1 MRYLNTE
8 IRPACDEDLPSIEA
22 IENLCF
28 INPFA
33 REDLLYELHS
43 NPYANCVV
51 IELSNDSLG
60 LKQICGFCDFWVT
73 FDSATITQIAVHPDL
88 HHMGL
93 GSELLEDTI
102 ATCKAKKV
110 RTISLEVRK
119 SNEKAIGLYK
129 KYGFNVV
136 CIKEGYYK
144 DHEDALY
151 MVLEVK

>member
-1 MRYLNTE
+1 MLNSFVRDMEEKDLSAVDE
-8 IRPACDEDLPSIEA
+8 IEK
-22 IENLCF
+22 LCF
-28 INPFA
+28 VAPWKKADIQVELDSNPFA
-33 REDLLYELHS
+33 TLL
-43 NPYANCVV
+43 VV
-51 IELSNDSLG
+51 EVNN
-60 LKQICGFCDFWVT
+60 QVVGFADFWVT

-119 SNEKAIGLYK
+119 SNEKALGLYK